1 MDISVAGTGVV
12 GRTLA
17 AGFAAKGHDVTIG
30 TRDVDALM
38 ARTEVDAMG
47 NPPFA
52 QWKADHPDIA
62 VAVIADVLTH
72 GELVVNATA
81 GHASEEALSAAG
93 AGALA
98 GKIVIDT
105 SNAIAHDSGW
115 PPSLFVANTDSLGEQ
130 LQAAFPD
137 ARLVKVWNTMT
148 AGLMCDPGSV
158 GGGDH
163 TIPLCGNDGDAK
175 AEVTSLLRAFG
186 WRDILDLG
194 DIVAARAMEAYL
206 LIWLRG
212 MLSLD
217 SAMFNT
223 KFVR

>member
-1 MDISVAGTGVV
+1 MNISVAGTGVV
-12 GRTLA
+12 GRTIA
-17 AGFAAKGHDVTIG
+17 AGFTSKGHDVTIG

-38 ARTEVDAMG
+38 ARTGIDAMG

-52 QWKADHPDIA
+52 QWKAEHPGIE
-62 VAVIADVLTH
+62 VAVMADALVR
-72 GELVVNATA
+72 GDLVVNATA
-81 GHASEEALSAAG
+81 GHASMEALSAG
-93 AGALA
+93 GPDALA

-105 SNAIAHDSGW
+105 SNPIAHDSGW
-115 PPSLFVANTDSLGEQ
+115 PPSLFVANTDSLGER

-148 AGLMCDPGSV
+148 AALMCDPRRV
-158 GGGDH
+158 ADGDH
-163 TIPLCGNDGDAK
+163 TIPFCGNDPEAK
-175 AEVTSLLRAFG
+175 AEVASLLEAFG
-186 WRDILDLG
+186 WRDVLDLG
-194 DIVAARAMEAYL
+194 DIAAARAMEAYL

-212 MLSLD
+212 MTALD